1 MIKILEITIQH
12 APLGRD
18 PGVWVMDFLATK
30 EDGKQ
35 FHGSWN
41 SESIDG
47 CLTGLPIV
55 IERLNKQEC
64 YA

>member
-1 MIKILEITIQH
+1 MIKFINITIQH
-12 APLGRD
+12 APLEND
-18 PGVWVMDFLATK
+18 PREWVMDFVTTN
-30 EDGKQ
+30 EHGKR